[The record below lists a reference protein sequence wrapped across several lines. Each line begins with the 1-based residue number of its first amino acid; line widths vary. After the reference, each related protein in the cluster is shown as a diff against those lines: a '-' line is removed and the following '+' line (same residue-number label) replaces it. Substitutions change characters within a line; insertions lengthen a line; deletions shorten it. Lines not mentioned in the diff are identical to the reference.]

1 MPTLDLDSLEVMP
14 LPDLFGSAIINPSF
28 ILQPKFAVATLGYNL
43 LVRDLTTHI
52 QVSGKANLAT
62 DTIAI
67 NESAVN
73 LNSNKE
79 FQSALI
85 EIPDTNDLNITVNV
99 SNSANESRNYTVAV
113 SRVFDLL
120 KGVTVNFENV
130 LSDLDAKRETIR
142 RDIQDGLKAEGFDQ
156 LAAAWQERTNY
167 GPDKMLSNRWAVSIE
182 EQLQATRFNNRQ
194 ELANAFH
201 AGVLRIRKG
210 YPDVPSSV
218 ANAAIIR
225 YIGYL
230 ADAPH
235 FTGTANDAGAWL
247 KCGAE
252 SILKPYKKRR
262 AVSAE

>member
-14 LPDLFGSAIINPSF
+14 LPDLFNSPVINFSF
-28 ILQPKFAVATLGYNL
+28 ILQPHFATATLAYNL

-52 QVSGKANLAT
+52 QVSGTANLAT
-62 DTIAI
+62 DIVQV
-67 NESAVN
+67 NETALT
-73 LNSNKE
+73 LNSKKE
-79 FQSALI
+79 FHSDLL
-85 EIPDTNDLNITVNV
+85 EIPDTNDLNVIVNV
-99 SNSANESRNYTVAV
+99 SNNANESRNYTVAV
-113 SRVFDLL
+113 SRVYDLL
-120 KGVTVNFENV
+120 KGVTVNFNDV
-130 LSDLDAKRETIR
+130 LNDLQNKRETIR

-156 LAAAWQERTNY
+156 LAAAWGERLNY
-167 GPDKMLSNRWAVSIE
+167 GTDKSLSNRLGVE
-182 EQLQATRFNNRQ
+182 TERETQATRFDNRH

-201 AGVLRIRKG
+201 SGVLRIRKG

-218 ANAAIIR
+218 ANTAIIR
-225 YIGYL
+225 YVGYL

-252 SILKPYKKRR
+252 SILKPYKQRR

>member
-14 LPDLFGSAIINPSF
+14 LPDLFNSPVINPSF
-28 ILQPKFAVATLGYNL
+28 ILQPHFATATLAYNL

-52 QVSGKANLAT
+52 QVSGTANLAT
-62 DTIAI
+62 DIVQV
-67 NESAVN
+67 NETALT
-73 LNSNKE
+73 LNSKKE
-79 FQSALI
+79 FQSALL
-85 EIPDTNDLNITVNV
+85 EIPDTNALNIVVNV
-99 SNSANESRNYTVAV
+99 SNSANQNRNYTVAIT
-113 SRVFDLL
+113 RVFDLL
-120 KGVTVNFENV
+120 KGVTVNFLSV
-130 LSDLDAKRETIR
+130 LSDLEAKRETIR
-142 RDIQDGLKAEGFDQ
+142 RDIQLGLKAEGFDQ
-156 LAAAWQERTNY
+156 LAAAWGEKLNY
-167 GPDKMLSNRWAVSIE
+167 GTDKSLSSAAPYQGE
-182 EQLQATRFNNRQ
+182 EDVTAHRFTNTQ

-201 AGVLRIRKG
+201 AGVLRIRRG
-210 YPDVPSSV
+210 YPDVPCSV

-252 SILKPYKKRR
+252 SLLKPYKRRR